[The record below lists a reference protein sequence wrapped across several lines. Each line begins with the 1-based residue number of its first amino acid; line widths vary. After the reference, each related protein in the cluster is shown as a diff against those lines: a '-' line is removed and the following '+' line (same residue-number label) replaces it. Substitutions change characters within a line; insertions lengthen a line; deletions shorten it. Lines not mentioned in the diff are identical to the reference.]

1 MMKYGVIYSE
11 FIHHEGDERSRT
23 HPGHG
28 YSAHTEEVKTFKEF
42 NTEDELKLW
51 IERNRNKN
59 FKAIGYEELKIDYKV
74 EVSLKK

>member
-1 MMKYGVIYSE
+1 MQYGVIYSD

-28 YSAHTEEVKTFKEF
+28 YPAYTEEVKTFKEF
-42 NTEDELKLW
+42 KTEDELKLW